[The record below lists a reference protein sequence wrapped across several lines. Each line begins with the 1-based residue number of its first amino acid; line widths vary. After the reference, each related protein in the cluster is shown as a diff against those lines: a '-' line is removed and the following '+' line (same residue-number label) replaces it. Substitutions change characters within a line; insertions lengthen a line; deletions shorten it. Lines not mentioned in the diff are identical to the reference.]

1 MIDLISANIQVLT
14 PLILWS
20 YKSIER
26 KFRNLKKSFIK
37 RKEKKRKRKKEDKE
51 KRKKKKKK
59 EKENQSNPLP
69 MQPF

>member
-59 EKENQSNPLP
+59 KEKRKENEIKKK
-69 MQPF
+69 